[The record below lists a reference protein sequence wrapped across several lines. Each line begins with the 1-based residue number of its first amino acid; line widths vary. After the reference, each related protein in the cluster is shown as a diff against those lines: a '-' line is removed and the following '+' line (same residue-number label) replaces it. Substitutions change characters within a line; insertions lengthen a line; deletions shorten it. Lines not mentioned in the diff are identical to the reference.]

1 VRLPF
6 SFVYISNP
14 HINNHSLNHPGQQ
27 QRNMARKSIDF
38 SQSLLQFQS
47 QARSRNERQNR
58 ASLPNINY
66 GGNTNRSHNNTA
78 NRPINTTRIEQSTE
92 SCSNNKVSPYA
103 SNNHNSYNESEVELI
118 RTKYILQNKSL
129 ARSNSVMLAKIN
141 EMETTVGD
149 LINENMR
156 LRKSSNNNG
165 LKGHLEEKM
174 DLIESNIVEKV
185 NEIFQYLKG
194 IREKEGLMMN
204 PQLDILN
211 TINRPITSTPI
222 DNERYFPSFNF
233 SFGREREVDGEVRE
247 VSPRVNCTN
256 EDRELETSTSFNMG
270 QAKSNSPEISI
281 DQTFIEESSVNNR
294 RADKFSTIIEEKE
307 PSDSSKEM
315 ESIQEMLPKNTE
327 KQHTVLQKKDLLENN
342 IEPNILPLETGK
354 GVVEKHSVPK
364 IIDISDN
371 DTDKKL
377 ESKRIRSKNTGNEC
391 LGSEPSNPSQFQKVS
406 KESRAIGTELTPELQ
421 NAPKTHQ
428 STDLTSIPKISESTL
443 GEKKIQTSS
452 KANSEEPEEIS
463 RPRRTRNVVDYKGIS
478 LRAKMRR
485 ESAGFVDAVGENAM
499 VNYGVV
505 SRKTETPDNKR
516 NSSREIEPL
525 KITQRKPLGNVT
537 NTSQPKR
544 LKLDK
549 KEPIEVFKDA
559 TDQENEALSVFDFED
574 ETKTR
579 RESVYIGKRTAKR
592 NRRHTLMM

>member
-1 VRLPF
+1 
-6 SFVYISNP
+6 
-14 HINNHSLNHPGQQ
+14 
-27 QRNMARKSIDF
+27 MARKSIDF

-47 QARSRNERQNR
+47 QARIRNERQNR
-58 ASLPNINY
+58 VSLPNINY
-66 GGNTNRSHNNTA
+66 GGNTNQSHNNNA
-78 NRPINTTRIEQSTE
+78 NRPINTTRTEQNNTE

-103 SNNHNSYNESEVELI
+103 LNNHKSYNESEVELI

-211 TINRPITSTPI
+211 NINRPITSTPI
-222 DNERYFPSFNF
+222 DNDRCFPSFNF
-233 SFGREREVDGEVRE
+233 SFGRQREVDGEVRE
-247 VSPRVNCTN
+247 VSPRVDSTN
-256 EDRELETSTSFNMG
+256 DDRELETSTSFNIEL
-270 QAKSNSPEISI
+270 AKSNSPEICI

-315 ESIQEMLPKNTE
+315 ENIQEMLPKNTE
-327 KQHTVLQKKDLLENN
+327 KQWIVLQKEDQLENN
-342 IEPNILPLETGK
+342 IELTILPLESGK
-354 GVVEKHSVPK
+354 RVLGKHSVPE
-364 IIDISDN
+364 IINISDN
-371 DTDKKL
+371 DTDKPL
-377 ESKRIRSKNTGNEC
+377 ESKRIRSKNTSKEC
-391 LGSEPSNPSQFQKVS
+391 LGSESSNHSQLQKAS
-406 KESRAIGTELTPELQ
+406 KKIQSIDTKLTPKTPQ
-421 NAPKTHQ
+421 NAPKTPR
-428 STDLTSIPKISESTL
+428 SIDLTSIPKISESTL
-443 GEKKIQTSS
+443 GEMKRQSS
-452 KANSEEPEEIS
+452 LKANSEEPDEIS
-463 RPRRTRNVVDYKGIS
+463 RPRRTRNVVDYKGVS

-516 NSSREIEPL
+516 NSSRDPEPL

-549 KEPIEVFKDA
+549 KEPIEVFKDT
-559 TDQENEALSVFDFED
+559 TDQENVLSVFDFED